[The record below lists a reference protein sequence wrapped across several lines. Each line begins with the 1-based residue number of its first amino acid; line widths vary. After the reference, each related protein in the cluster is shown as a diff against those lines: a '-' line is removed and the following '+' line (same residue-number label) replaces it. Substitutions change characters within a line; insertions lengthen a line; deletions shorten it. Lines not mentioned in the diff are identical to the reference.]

1 MNIYAAFTLF
11 SFTILIYWIITELF
25 TMIFRFT
32 GLPDEKA
39 RFQVISLLTGCGFTT
54 RESEMMITS
63 RARRRL
69 ARITML
75 FGYVFNI
82 TIVSAFINVF
92 LSLKA
97 AEVHSAFTGLLIP
110 LTVILLMFYFIRNRK
125 VRSMAVSLFE
135 RIAGKIIHLDSDN
148 TVLPVDYIG
157 EDSVAVVTLRQVPE
171 EYRDLPLSQTGL
183 KSESSLLVM
192 LIEHPGEKAAPAAAD
207 SVLRPGDKLTVFG
220 SYETIQ
226 KVFQARERFTD

>member
-1 MNIYAAFTLF
+1 
-11 SFTILIYWIITELF
+11 
-25 TMIFRFT
+25 
-32 GLPDEKA
+32 
-39 RFQVISLLTGCGFTT
+39 
-54 RESEMMITS
+54 MMITS

-110 LTVILLMFYFIRNRK
+110 LTVIFLMFYFIRNRK

-157 EDSVAVVTLRQVPE
+157 EDSIAVVTLRQVPE
-171 EYRDLPLSQTGL
+171 EYRDLPASCPLPQPTTFCRCWD
-183 KSESSLLVM
+183 SSPARSRRWACYAM
-192 LIEHPGEKAAPAAAD
+192 RNERCIFTWTAPLWTA
-207 SVLRPGDKLTVFG
+207 SSG
-220 SYETIQ
+220 SIPTTTPPRSGCAPRISS
-226 KVFQARERFTD
+226 A